1 MPRRHILTERQRA
14 VLFELPTD
22 EAALLRHY
30 TLADDDL
37 EHIRLR
43 RRPENRIGFALQL
56 CALRYP
62 GRLLGPGEI
71 IPDAVLRFIAAQLG
85 LNTDDLLRYAIREE
99 TRHEHLG
106 ALRKIYGY
114 RMFSG
119 RRARDLKVWLEGDAE
134 TARSSKDLARRFVEE
149 CRRTQTIL
157 PGISRVERL
166 CTAALVAAERGIDAR
181 IAARLDADFRDRL
194 DGLLTDM
201 VDGQISRFVWLRRFE
216 VGNNSADANRL
227 LDRLEFLRGLDLPS
241 DLLTGIPPHRI
252 SRLRRQGER
261 YFTDGLKDISS
272 ARRLAILAVCAVDP
286 RIRDLPSKRL
296 HGVCCGWVSNDTLT
310 PDWTS

>member
-14 VLFELPTD
+14 ALFELPTD

-85 LNTDDLLRYAIREE
+85 LNADDLLRYAIREE

-119 RRARDLKVWLEGDAE
+119 RRARDLKVWLGSLKIERMTADEDFLIELVEQDPDITLAE
-134 TARSSKDLARRFVEE
+134 LRGALIEAEDVTVGVPAIFRMLKRLGFTYKKRRWSRMSDARSVF
-149 CRRTQTIL
+149 
-157 PGISRVERL
+157 
-166 CTAALVAAERGIDAR
+166 AAPVMNG
-181 IAARLDADFRDRL
+181 
-194 DGLLTDM
+194 
-201 VDGQISRFVWLRRFE
+201 
-216 VGNNSADANRL
+216 
-227 LDRLEFLRGLDLPS
+227 
-241 DLLTGIPPHRI
+241 
-252 SRLRRQGER
+252 
-261 YFTDGLKDISS
+261 
-272 ARRLAILAVCAVDP
+272 
-286 RIRDLPSKRL
+286 
-296 HGVCCGWVSNDTLT
+296 
-310 PDWTS
+310 